1 MGYFKKL
8 DTLRRAGGGESS
20 SSFGLEEIAE
30 IVGGEIDGPFIRIVT
45 DKIDAAVKFDPSRVA
60 DYYVYAVNLGTMRQ
74 VQAHLRAKL
83 KAAIADLEEQD
94 ENRRAKN
101 RESAE
106 RIWNE
111 AVPAVATLAESYL
124 RHRGILI
131 PIPDGLRFHPKVWN
145 QEKKAHYPAMIAYR
159 TAPDGGFGG
168 IHRTWLS
175 ANGRDKLH
183 VHAPRKD
190 LASIVGSTIRLAPV
204 AGELGLGEGIE
215 TALSCPQLCDGL
227 PAWAAGS
234 AYTLEHA
241 VLPPEVKKVSLLEDQ
256 DIDGKYACQEARFRF
271 YQEGRA
277 VRIIRPSIGNDLNDE
292 VMSHGQ

>member
-8 DTLRRAGGGESS
+8 DVERQIGRDDDGVH
-20 SSFGLEEIAE
+20 GLDRIAQ
-30 IVGGEIDGPFIRIVT
+30 IVGGEIDGPFIRIQN

-60 DYYVYAVNLGTMRQ
+60 DFYIYSVMAGTLKQ
-74 VQAHLRAKL
+74 VAAHIRARL
-83 KAAIADLEEQD
+83 KTASIDLEDEQ
-94 ENRRAKN
+94 EERRAKN
-101 RESAE
+101 LESAQ
-106 RIWNE
+106 RIWSE
-111 AVPAVATLAESYL
+111 AVSATGTLVEKYL
-124 RHRGILI
+124 RHRGII
-131 PIPDGLRFHPKVWN
+131 VPMPDCLRYHPKVWN

-159 TAPDGGFGG
+159 TGPNGGFGG

-175 ANGRDKLH
+175 GNGRDKLN
-183 VHAPRKD
+183 VFAPRKD

-204 AGELGLGEGIE
+204 SGELALGEGIE

-241 VLPPEVKKVSLLEDQ
+241 VLPPEVRKVSLLEDQ
-256 DIDGKYACQEARFRF
+256 DIDGMYACREARFRF

-277 VRIIRPSIGNDLNDE
+277 VRIIRPSVGNDLNDE
-292 VMSHGQ
+292 VMSHGR

>member
-1 MGYFKKL
+1 MGYFSRL
-8 DTLRRAGGGESS
+8 DLLRRIGGNESPGT
-20 SSFGLEEIAE
+20 FGLAEIAE
-30 IVGGEIDGPFIRIVT
+30 IVGGTVDGPFVRIQN
-45 DKIDAAVKFDPSRVA
+45 DKIDAAVKFDPSRPA

-74 VQAHLRAKL
+74 VQAHIRARL

-106 RIWNE
+106 RIWRE
-111 AVPAVATLAESYL
+111 AIPATGTLVQDYL
-124 RHRGILI
+124 RHRGIVI
-131 PIPDGLRFHPKVWN
+131 PIPDCLRFHPKVWN
-145 QEKKAHYPAMIAYR
+145 QEKNERYPAMIAYR

-175 ANGRDKLH
+175 GNGRDKLN
-183 VHAPRKD
+183 VNAPRKD

-204 AGELGLGEGIE
+204 SGELALGEGIE

-241 VLPPEVKKVSLLEDQ
+241 VLPPEVRKVSLLEDQ
-256 DIDGKYACQEARFRF
+256 DIDGMYACREARFRF
-271 YQEGRA
+271 NQEGRA

-292 VMSHGQ
+292 VKSHGR